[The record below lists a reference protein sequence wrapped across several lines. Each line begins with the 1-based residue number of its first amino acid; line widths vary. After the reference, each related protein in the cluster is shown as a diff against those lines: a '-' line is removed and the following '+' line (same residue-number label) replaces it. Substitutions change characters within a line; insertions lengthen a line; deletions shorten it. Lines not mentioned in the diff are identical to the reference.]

1 MGLREKVEQLLS
13 TWIQTEDGTGTF
25 KLTGPYWEVL
35 YPILEKHEPDLLKK
49 YENKLQ
55 ERFEN
60 FNEEVRAK
68 VSSGDEGQD
77 YINAINYMN
86 ERERQYANN
95 SDVHYVDIDGDG
107 DDYAYIP
114 NESIDQSEHFG
125 RE

>member
-1 MGLREKVEQLLS
+1 MELKEKVKQLLN

-35 YPILEKHEPDLLKK
+35 YPVLKK
-49 YENKLQ
+49 YEPELLQQYENKLY
-55 ERFEN
+55 EVFEY
-60 FNEEVRAK
+60 FNEEVRTK
-68 VSSGDEGQD
+68 VSTGDEEQD

-86 ERERQYANN
+86 AREQQYANN
-95 SDVHYVDIDGDG
+95 GDVHYVDFNG

-114 NESIDQSEHFG
+114 NESIDQNEHFG